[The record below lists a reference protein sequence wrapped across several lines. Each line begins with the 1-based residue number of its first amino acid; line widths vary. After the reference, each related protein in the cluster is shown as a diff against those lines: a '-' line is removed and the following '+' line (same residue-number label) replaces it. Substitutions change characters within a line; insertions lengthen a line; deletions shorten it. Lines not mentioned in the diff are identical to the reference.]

1 MNTASKKKTYRTLL
15 ALTGA
20 ALLSLPVAAQ
30 ATPTYLDITASSVIL
45 DSSNSP
51 DYKFSGN
58 ALTYVTSP
66 SGGSQININE
76 HGNPPGA
83 TFSLDYNPTLNQGSF
98 SVVDNSNA
106 ANLLSGYLTSALFN
120 GNNFSLSGQFDFTFS
135 SASGSLNGNANWPG
149 HIEINL
155 GSASADVKAN
165 APVPEPATLS
175 LLALG
180 GSALIGFRRRNSL
193 KK

>member
-30 ATPTYLDITASSVIL
+30 ATPTYLDITASSVSL
-45 DSSNSP
+45 DSSQAPS
-51 DYKFSGN
+51 YTFTGN

-66 SGGSQININE
+66 GGSQIDINPS
-76 HGNPPGA
+76 GTLKGA
-83 TFSLDYNPTLNQGSF
+83 AFLLSYNTTSSQGSF

-106 ANLLSGYLTSALFN
+106 ANLLSGDLTSAIYD
-120 GNNFSLSGQFDFTFS
+120 GNDWSSSSEFIFTFS

-149 HIEINL
+149 FVDIHL
-155 GSASADVKAN
+155 DSATADVK

-175 LLALG
+175 LLMLG
-180 GSALIGFRRRNSL
+180 GSALVGLRRRSSR